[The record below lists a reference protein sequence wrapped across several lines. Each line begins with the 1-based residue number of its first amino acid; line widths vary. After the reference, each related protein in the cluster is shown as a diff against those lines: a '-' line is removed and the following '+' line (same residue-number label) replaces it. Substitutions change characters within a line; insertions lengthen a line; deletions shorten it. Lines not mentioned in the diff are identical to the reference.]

1 MLQSNLCEH
10 HLLPA
15 LSLRSVKE
23 PHSAGPQGITAVTK
37 LQAMRISK
45 AEKQLVRSRITQCC
59 CKVGDW
65 RHLLPTAFVCLPA
78 QEHSH

>member
-1 MLQSNLCEH
+1 MLKSNLCEH

-23 PHSAGPQGITAVTK
+23 PHSAGLQGIAAVIK

-45 AEKQLVRSRITQCC
+45 AQKQLVRFGITQCC

-65 RHLLPTAFVCLPA
+65 RHLLPTAFVCLPP
-78 QEHSH
+78 QKHSH